1 MRQDVMIYQSLLKV
15 QPMPKVKRFKEVM
28 RAVNRYLTQM
38 KKISSKSIT
47 FKHNLSKN
55 TKIKISD
62 IIMKRPGYGLNGF
75 FIKKI
80 LGKKL
85 KRNVIK
91 DQQPN
96 LKNFYL

>member
-1 MRQDVMIYQSLLKV
+1 
-15 QPMPKVKRFKEVM
+15 MPGHELIVNKE
-28 RAVNRYLTQM
+28 
-38 KKISSKSIT
+38 
-47 FKHNLSKN
+47 LSE
-55 TKIKISD
+55 
-62 IIMKRPGYGLNGF
+62 
-75 FIKKI
+75 IKKI

>member
-1 MRQDVMIYQSLLKV
+1 
-15 QPMPKVKRFKEVM
+15 
-28 RAVNRYLTQM
+28 
-38 KKISSKSIT
+38 
-47 FKHNLSKN
+47 
-55 TKIKISD
+55 
-62 IIMKRPGYGLNGF
+62 MKRPGYGLNGF
-75 FIKKI
+75 SIKKI

>member
-1 MRQDVMIYQSLLKV
+1 
-15 QPMPKVKRFKEVM
+15 
-28 RAVNRYLTQM
+28 M
-38 KKISSKSIT
+38 KKISSKSIA
-47 FKHNLSKN
+47 FRHNLSKN
-55 TKIKISD
+55 SIIKISD

-85 KRNVIK
+85 KKNIFK
-91 DQQPN
+91 DQQPK